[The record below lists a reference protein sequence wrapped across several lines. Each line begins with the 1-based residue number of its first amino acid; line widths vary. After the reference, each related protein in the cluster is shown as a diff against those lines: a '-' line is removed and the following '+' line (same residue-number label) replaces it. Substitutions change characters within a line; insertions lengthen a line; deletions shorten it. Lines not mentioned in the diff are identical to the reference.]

1 MEFFDSDGER
11 IDVVSGAS
19 FRPPV
24 ILSKGPSLSVR
35 FYANGNANGLGYRAK
50 ITFLNM
56 KSAKSP
62 MLKPFTNC
70 GGMVERVGGAITM
83 MKMLENEKEKRLY
96 DCIWLIIPSSGFL
109 HYKSHLSL
117 RVDAFEKL
125 G

>member
-11 IDVVSGAS
+11 IDVVSGSS

-35 FYANGNANGLGYRAK
+35 FYANGNNGLGYRAK

-56 KSAKSP
+56 KSATSP
-62 MLKPFTNC
+62 MLKPFTDC
-70 GGMVERVGGAITM
+70 GGLVERVGGAITM
-83 MKMLENEKEKRLY
+83 MKMLENEKEKKFF
-96 DCIWLIIPSSGFL
+96 DCIWIVNPSGFL